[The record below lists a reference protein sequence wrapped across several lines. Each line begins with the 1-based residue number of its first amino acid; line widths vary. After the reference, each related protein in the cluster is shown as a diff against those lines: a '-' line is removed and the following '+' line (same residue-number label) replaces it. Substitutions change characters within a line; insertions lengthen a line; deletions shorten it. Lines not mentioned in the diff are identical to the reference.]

1 MYLLTPFILQIFKKV
16 LEWIQS
22 YEDAPFLG
30 PKGSICPK
38 QTLIWPFLTIFG
50 RFCPLIFFL
59 KNPALSH
66 TTIYEPPTPCQV
78 SEKTT
83 ELIPRENTDRRK
95 DGWTDPI
102 LQDPSGRGRES
113 NKKRMCFFQLLYLES
128 GYFIFY
134 LQLTLRQLIQPDLES
149 RFIVRSQYLVRLL
162 SQCWITGGH
171 TIHPPIKGLLPSTG
185 IEPTPFRNSASKVAV
200 VHATTPGISQNKIFV
215 NPSQCPLFQFLKV
228 F

>member
-1 MYLLTPFILQIFKKV
+1 MVRILTLYAPISQNEIFSQKTTIKIFMYLLTPFILQIFKKI

-83 ELIPRENTDRRK
+83 ELIPRENADRRK

-102 LQDPSGRGRES
+102 L
-113 NKKRMCFFQLLYLES
+113 
-128 GYFIFY
+128 
-134 LQLTLRQLIQPDLES
+134 
-149 RFIVRSQYLVRLL
+149 
-162 SQCWITGGH
+162 
-171 TIHPPIKGLLPSTG
+171 
-185 IEPTPFRNSASKVAV
+185 
-200 VHATTPGISQNKIFV
+200 
-215 NPSQCPLFQFLKV
+215 
-228 F
+228 

>member
-1 MYLLTPFILQIFKKV
+1 MYLLTPFILQIFKKI

-38 QTLIWPFLTIFG
+38 QTLVWPFLTIFG

-95 DGWTDPI
+95 DGWTDPS

-149 RFIVRSQYLVRLL
+149 WFIVRSQLGPIVQSGSFPSAGLQVVTQSTHLSKDCYPQLVSNPHRSEIRPPKQLQCMPLHPAYLKTKSL
-162 SQCWITGGH
+162 
-171 TIHPPIKGLLPSTG
+171 
-185 IEPTPFRNSASKVAV
+185 
-200 VHATTPGISQNKIFV
+200 
-215 NPSQCPLFQFLKV
+215 
-228 F
+228 